1 MATPTINLHPHLDP
15 HLDPQVAALLR
26 RLQASA
32 AQSPAPSHTPSPAEK
47 IAARRQR
54 VDSFAAFG
62 LGPEPLA
69 KIEDFDLPGPAR
81 KIPVRVYTPQ
91 IEAPAPVLVYYHGGG
106 FVAGSLD
113 SHDRL
118 LRALANRARCL
129 IVSVAYRLAPEHPYP
144 AANEDCWAALTWV
157 AQQSSEI
164 GADPHRLAV
173 AGDSA
178 GGLLAAGVAQR
189 AATQG
194 PALRLQALLY
204 PNLDAT
210 LSRHAWQTLGPG
222 AFLVDRSQ
230 MIDLLDFYL
239 PPGINRRDPSVSP
252 LFAADLT
259 GVAPALIVTAD
270 HDPLHEEGEEYA
282 ARLQAASVPV
292 ELIRWPAMVHG
303 FALFAGVLDA
313 GKALIDRT
321 AAALSQAFE

>member
-1 MATPTINLHPHLDP
+1 MAIPTTT
-15 HLDPQVAALLR
+15 LDPQVEALLER
-26 RLQASA
+26 FQTSA
-32 AQSPAPSHTPSPAEK
+32 AQPPAHGHTPSAAEK

-54 VDSFAAFG
+54 VNSFAAFG
-62 LGPEPLA
+62 LPPEPLA
-69 KIEDFDLPGPAR
+69 KAGDFDIPGPVK
-81 KIPVRVYTPQ
+81 KIPVRLYAPQ
-91 IEAPAPVLVYYHGGG
+91 TATPAPVLVYYHGGG

-157 AQQSSEI
+157 AAHASKI
-164 GADPHRLAV
+164 GADPHRIAV

-178 GGLLAAGVAQR
+178 GGLLAAGVAQK
-189 AATQG
+189 AVAHG

-210 LSRHAWQTLGPG
+210 LSKPAWQTLGPG
-222 AFLVDRSQ
+222 AFLVERSQ

-239 PPGINRRDPSVSP
+239 PPGINRQDPSVSP
-252 LFAADLT
+252 LFAPYLT
-259 GVAPALIVTAD
+259 GLAPALIVTAD

-282 ARLQAASVPV
+282 ARLKTANVRV
-292 ELIRWPAMVHG
+292 ELIRWPGMVHG

-313 GKALIDRT
+313 GKALIERT
-321 AAALSQAFE
+321 AAALGQAFK

>member
-1 MATPTINLHPHLDP
+1 LATPTTN
-15 HLDPQVAALLR
+15 LDPQVEALLE
-26 RLQASA
+26 RLQTSA
-32 AQSPAPSHTPSPAEK
+32 APLPPGHTPSAAEK

-54 VDSFAAFG
+54 VNSFAAFG
-62 LGPEPLA
+62 LPPELLA
-69 KIEDFDLPGPAR
+69 KVEDFDIPGPAQ
-81 KIPVRVYTPQ
+81 KIPIRVYTP
-91 IEAPAPVLVYYHGGG
+91 ETAAPPPVLVYYHGGG

-118 LRALANRARCL
+118 LRALAHRAHCL
-129 IVSVAYRLAPEHPYP
+129 IVAVAYRLAPEHPYP

-157 AQQSSEI
+157 AAHASEI

-189 AATQG
+189 AATHG

-204 PNLDAT
+204 PNLDVT
-210 LSRHAWQTLGPG
+210 LSKPAWQTLGPG
-222 AFLVDRSQ
+222 AFLVERSQ

-239 PPGINRRDPSVSP
+239 PPGINRQDPSVSP
-252 LFAADLT
+252 LFAPDLT
-259 GVAPALIVTAD
+259 GVAHALIVTAD

-282 ARLQAASVPV
+282 ARLQAANIRV
-292 ELIRWPAMVHG
+292 ELIRWPGMVHG

-321 AAALSQAFE
+321 AAMLSQAFK